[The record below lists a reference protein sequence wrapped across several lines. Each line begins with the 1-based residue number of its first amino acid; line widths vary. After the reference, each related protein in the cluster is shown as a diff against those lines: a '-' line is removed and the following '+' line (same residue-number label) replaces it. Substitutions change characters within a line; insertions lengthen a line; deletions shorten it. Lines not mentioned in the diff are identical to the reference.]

1 MKICPKCRYLDHEE
15 NGPNYDCPKC
25 GVIYSKV
32 FDDINREKIAQN
44 ESNFNKTW
52 NKIKR
57 APDNAFST
65 FWIWAGLMA
74 VVAIIFGINIQ
85 RNVSIVDHVRPTF
98 PKTSA
103 PSTPSSNIS
112 NFQTKYE
119 MRTKEPAEC
128 PFKVISNDAPHT
140 VFILLDSKT
149 KGKIALLYVKKNDEL
164 EIKVPIGSYS
174 YQMIQGENWLGDIEL
189 FGLRTA
195 YLEGDRNFTFSKTAK
210 GAEGHVVK
218 LKAIDGN
225 MHPRPTGRINLQ

>member
-15 NGPNYDCPKC
+15 NGPNYECPMC

-44 ESNFNKTW
+44 ERNFDKTW

-57 APDNAFST
+57 APEKAFST

-74 VVAIIFGINIQ
+74 VVAIISGINIQ
-85 RNVSIVDHVRPTF
+85 RNATIVDHVRPAS
-98 PKTSA
+98 PVMSA
-103 PSTPSSNIS
+103 PSTPKSNIS

-128 PFKVISNDAPHT
+128 PFKLISNDAPNT
-140 VFILLDSKT
+140 IFILLDSNT
-149 KGKIALLYVKKNDEL
+149 KEKIALLYIKKNDEL
-164 EIKVPIGSYS
+164 EIKVPIGTYS
-174 YQMIQGENWLGDIEL
+174 YQMIQGENWLGDQEH
-189 FGLRTA
+189 FGFSTV
-195 YLEGDRNFTFSKTAK
+195 YLEGDRTVTFSKTAK

-218 LKAIDGN
+218 LKTLDGN
-225 MHPRPTGRINLQ
+225 MRPRPTGRISLK